1 MCVAHARTPPCGIA
15 RKDVKKAYPAI
26 VAITAATVVAAAAAA
41 RICAAVTA
49 VITI

>member
-1 MCVAHARTPPCGIA
+1 MPPCGTA

-26 VAITAATVVAAAAAA
+26 VAITAATVVAAAA